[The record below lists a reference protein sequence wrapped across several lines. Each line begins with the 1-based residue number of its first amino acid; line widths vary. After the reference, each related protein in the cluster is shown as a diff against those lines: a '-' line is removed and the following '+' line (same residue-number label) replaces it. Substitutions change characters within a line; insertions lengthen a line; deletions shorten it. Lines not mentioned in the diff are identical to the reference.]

1 MLALTQSTTFLI
13 GPIAKLL
20 GLIMDGIYRLLDTLN
35 YPDIGLCIMIFTVV
49 VYLFLFPLTLKT
61 QKFSKLSQIM
71 NPEIKAIQ
79 EKYKN
84 KSSNDQ
90 QAMMEQNDEIRAV
103 YEKYGTSPTGG
114 CLQLIIQMPILFA
127 LYRVIMNIPAYVK
140 PLKDIYES
148 VAVTIKGSSFAE
160 KFTDMVGSTVS
171 NFKIEDTDKI
181 VDGLYKFSNNQW
193 SELSKCGVE
202 AIENAATKAYEQLH
216 PILNFAG
223 INLSEAPS
231 TIITNAAKTVGTD
244 KSQIL
249 VIIVAIAI
257 PILAGVFQFLQTKLA
272 PSANTQQ
279 AGDENAMMASMKTMN
294 MIMPLMSAVFCFSFA
309 SGLGLYWAFGAFV
322 RCVQQFFINKHLD
335 KVDVNDL
342 IAKNMEKVNKKREKA
357 GLPPKTVSNA
367 ARMNVKSTSY
377 DDETRRRMEEE
388 KKRDREESIRKSSEY
403 YSSNSESK
411 PGSLRSKA
419 DMVKKYNEK
428 NKK

>member
-20 GLIMDGIYRLLDTLN
+20 GLIMEGIYRFLDMLN

-49 VYLFLFPLTLKT
+49 VYLCMFPLTLKT
-61 QKFSKLSQIM
+61 QKFSKMSQIM

-79 EKYKN
+79 DKYKD
-84 KSSNDQ
+84 KKDQ
-90 QAMMEQNDEIRAV
+90 DSMMQQNDEIRAV

-148 VAVTIKGSSFAE
+148 VALTIQGSSFAD
-160 KFTDMVGSTVS
+160 KFTDMVGSSVS
-171 NFKIEDTDKI
+171 KFNIGDSNKII
-181 VDGLYKFSNNQW
+181 DGLYKFSTSQW
-193 SELSKCGVE
+193 KELGSCGVD
-202 AIENAATKAYEQLH
+202 AIEKAATSAYNELH
-216 PILNFAG
+216 PILTFFG

-231 TIITNAAKTVGTD
+231 TIITNAAKNVGSD

-249 VIIVAIAI
+249 IIIVAVAI
-257 PILAGVFQFLQTKLA
+257 PVLAGVFQYLQTKLA
-272 PSANTQQ
+272 PSTNTQQ
-279 AGDENAMMASMKTMN
+279 SGDDNAMMASMKTMN
-294 MIMPLMSAVFCFSFA
+294 TIMPLMSAVFCFSFA

-335 KVDVNDL
+335 KVDVNEL
-342 IAKNMEKVNKKREKA
+342 IQKNLEKVNEKRAKS

-367 ARMNVKSTSY
+367 AKMNVKSTSF
-377 DDETRRRMEEE
+377 DNEKNKKLEEE
-388 KKRDREESIRKSSEY
+388 KKAKREENIRKSSEY
-403 YSSNSESK
+403 YSTSSESK
-411 PGSLRSKA
+411 AGSLRSKA

-428 NKK
+428 NNKK